1 MVNKSIVFTLIAVFI
16 LLTMPASIPAVLIQ
30 AYNMGLTRNHEYAF
44 ITVDFIPGEDSVVCV
59 YARLEQFS

>member
-1 MVNKSIVFTLIAVFI
+1 
-16 LLTMPASIPAVLIQ
+16 MPASIPAVLIQ